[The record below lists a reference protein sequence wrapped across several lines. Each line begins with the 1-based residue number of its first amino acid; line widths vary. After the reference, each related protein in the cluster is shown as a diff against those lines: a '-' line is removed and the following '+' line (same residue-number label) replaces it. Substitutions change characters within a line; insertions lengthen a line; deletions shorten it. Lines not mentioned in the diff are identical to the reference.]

1 LGVAVSKEFLS
12 SMLLVIPVMLCQ
24 RQIKSWLAR
33 AFALEN
39 D

>member
-1 LGVAVSKEFLS
+1 LGLAVSTEFLS
-12 SMLLVIPVMLCQ
+12 SVLLVIPVMLCQ
-24 RQIKSWLAR
+24 RQIKVWLAR